1 MSIDISFTNN
11 AKLVKVESLTK
22 LLTDFRQQL
31 EQESGDT
38 INHIDANAAGLLSDL
53 CHFLGLSDA
62 NRRKVLGVSG
72 ARHVDV
78 SERFP
83 SATQI
88 KH

>member
-1 MSIDISFTNN
+1 MSMDISFTNN

-38 INHIDANAAGLLSDL
+38 INHIDANTAELLSDL
-53 CHFLGLSDA
+53 CRFLGLSDP
-62 NRRKVLGVSG
+62 NRLKVVGISG
-72 ARHVDV
+72 AQHVDI

-83 SATQI
+83 IATQI